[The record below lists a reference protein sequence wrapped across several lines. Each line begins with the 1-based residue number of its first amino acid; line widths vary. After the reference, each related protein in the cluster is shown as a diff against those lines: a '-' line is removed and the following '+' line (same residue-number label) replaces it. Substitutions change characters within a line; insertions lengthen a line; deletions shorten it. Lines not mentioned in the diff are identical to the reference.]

1 MQVIG
6 ENKLFQPIPA
16 AVNNTIPVSAA
27 FDIEATN
34 DSKTRA
40 AYMYVWQLYLNGT
53 VYIGRTW
60 KEFFELLDDIA
71 YYFKTSPKR
80 KLYIFIHNM
89 AYEMSFLLPRL
100 LAAEK
105 LKRVFAKEK
114 HKPIEVVLNN
124 GIVFR
129 DTLALTNM
137 SLANLAKNYTKT
149 QKLTGELDYN
159 IPRNSHTK
167 LTTEEIHYCVND
179 VQILGE
185 YADQLHTEY
194 TLNKQK
200 IPLTSTGIVRAYI
213 KREIK
218 NGRYYTGHIANLY
231 PPTVKEYNYTMRWL
245 FRGGYT
251 HAQTQICG
259 EIYNDVTSW
268 DLTSAYPSVM
278 LQKSYPNTPFIMTET
293 PLQDIE
299 NGKAV
304 IFTAEFTNITA
315 VTPHTIESKHKCID
329 YQNAIFEN
337 GRLYSADKLIVMLTE
352 IDYKIYQ
359 QFYKWDGMTILY
371 AKSAYKKPLPDYLT
385 LAVAYFYRRKAEL
398 KKMTRNDPKN
408 EALKK
413 ELLKVKGMLNSC
425 YGMCVSRLNTT
436 DILYNDN
443 GEWKEV
449 DGKPYEK
456 IIKKQFLSPYWGIY
470 VTAYCR
476 ERILTAFKLIG
487 CNALYGDTDSVK
499 VLGDY
504 SDIFNN
510 INAEIM
516 EINRK
521 ICTRLKLDYNLYR
534 DIGTFDNDGIYTQFK
549 TYGAKRYV
557 YTALNH
563 KTNELET
570 TAVIAGLPSDVINE
584 FIENHGQAALY
595 DFFENGMLFENC
607 GKNAH
612 HYADYSETIIN
623 GEKMVEYGSCYI
635 FPVNFEMRIDSIFLA
650 LINERQEIRE
660 QGGTDNG

>member
-1 MQVIG
+1 MRIIG

-16 AVNNTIPVSAA
+16 PVNNTIPVSAA

-100 LAAEK
+100 LMAEK
-105 LKRVFAKEK
+105 LKKVFAKEK
-114 HKPIEVVLNN
+114 HKPIEVVLTN

-137 SLANLAKNYTKT
+137 SLSNLAKNYTKT
-149 QKLTGELDYN
+149 QKLVGELDYN
-159 IPRNSHTK
+159 LPRNSHTA
-167 LTTEEIHYCVND
+167 LSSEEIHYCVND

-185 YADQLHTEY
+185 YADQLHAEY

-200 IPLTSTGIVRAYI
+200 IPLTSTGIVRNYI
-213 KREIK
+213 RREIK

-231 PPTVKEYNYTMRWL
+231 PPTVTEYNYTMRWL

-251 HAQTQICG
+251 HAQTKICG
-259 EIYNDVTSW
+259 EIYNNITSW
-268 DLTSAYPSVM
+268 DLTSAYPAVM
-278 LQKSYPNTPFIMTET
+278 LQKSYPATPFIITET
-293 PLQDIE
+293 PLRDIE

-304 IFTAEFTNITA
+304 IFTAEFKNIVA
-315 VTPHTIESKHKCID
+315 VTPHTVESKHKCID
-329 YQNAIFEN
+329 YRNAIFEN

-359 QFYKWDGMTILY
+359 QFYKWDSMKILY

-385 LAVAYFYRRKAEL
+385 RAIAFFYRRKSEL

-436 DILYNDN
+436 DIIYNDC
-443 GEWKEV
+443 GEWEEV
-449 DGKPYEK
+449 EGKPYAE

-476 ERILTAFKLIG
+476 ERVLTAFKKLG
-487 CNALYGDTDSVK
+487 NNALYGDTDSVK
-499 VLGDY
+499 VLGDF
-504 SDIFNN
+504 SEIFDN

-516 EINRK
+516 EMNRK

-534 DIGTFDNDGIYTQFK
+534 DIGTFDNEGIYTQFK

-570 TAVIAGLPSDVINE
+570 TAVIAGLPAAVVDE
-584 FIENHGQAALY
+584 FISENGQTALY

-623 GEKMVEYGSCYI
+623 GEKMTEYGSCYI
-635 FPVNFEMRIDSIFLA
+635 FPVNFEMRVDSVFLA
-650 LINERQEIRE
+650 LINERREIQE
-660 QGGTDNG
+660 QGG

>member
-1 MQVIG
+1 M
-6 ENKLFQPIPA
+6 FQPIPNP
-16 AVNNTIPVSAA
+16 VNNTIPVSVA

-60 KEFFELLDDIA
+60 EEFFELLDDIA

-89 AYEMSFLLPRL
+89 AYEMAFLLPRL
-100 LAAEK
+100 LMAEK
-105 LKRVFAKEK
+105 LKKVFAKEK

-124 GIVFR
+124 GIIFR

-137 SLANLAKNYTKT
+137 SLSNLAKNYTKT
-149 QKLTGELDYN
+149 QKLVGELDYN
-159 IPRNSHTK
+159 LPRNSKTQ
-167 LTTEEIHYCVND
+167 LSTEEIHYCVND

-185 YADQLHTEY
+185 YANQLHAEY

-200 IPLTSTGIVRAYI
+200 IPLTSTGIVRNYI
-213 KREIK
+213 RREIK

-251 HAQTQICG
+251 HAQTKICG
-259 EIYNDVTSW
+259 EIYNNVTSW
-268 DLTSAYPSVM
+268 DLTSAYPAVM
-278 LQKSYPNTPFIMTET
+278 LQKSYPNTPFIVTET

-315 VTPHTIESKHKCID
+315 VTPHTVESKHKCID

-359 QFYKWDGMTILY
+359 QFYKWDDMRILY

-385 LAVAYFYRRKAEL
+385 QAIAFFYRRKSEL
-398 KKMTRNDPKN
+398 KKMTRDDPKN

-436 DILYNDN
+436 DIIYNDC
-443 GEWKEV
+443 GEWEEIE
-449 DGKPYEK
+449 GKPYAE

-476 ERILTAFKLIG
+476 ERILTAFKKLG
-487 CNALYGDTDSVK
+487 NNALYGDTDSVK
-499 VLGDY
+499 VLGDF
-504 SDIFNN
+504 SEIFDN

-516 EINRK
+516 EMNRK
-521 ICTRLKLDYNLYR
+521 ICTRLKLDYNLYN
-534 DIGTFDNDGIYTQFK
+534 DIGTFDNEGTYTQFK

-570 TAVIAGLPSDVINE
+570 TAVIAGLPSAVVDE
-584 FIENHGQAALY
+584 FISKNGQAALY

-612 HYADYSETIIN
+612 HYADYSETVIN
-623 GEKMVEYGSCYI
+623 GEKMIEYGSCYI
-635 FPVNFEMRIDSIFLA
+635 FPVNFEMRVDSVFLA
-650 LINERQEIRE
+650 LINERREISE
-660 QGGTDNG
+660 QGVTENG

>member
-6 ENKLFQPIPA
+6 DNKLFQPIPA

-34 DSKTRA
+34 DRATKA
-40 AYMYVWQLYLNGT
+40 AYMYVWQMYLNGCI
-53 VYIGRTW
+53 YIGRTW
-60 KEFFELLDDIA
+60 EEFFELLDDIE
-71 YYFKTSPKR
+71 YYYKTSPKR

-89 AYEMSFLLPRL
+89 AYEMAFLLPRL

-105 LKRVFAKEK
+105 IKKVFAKEK
-114 HKPIEVVLNN
+114 HKPIEVVLNS

-129 DTLALTNM
+129 DTLAITNM

-159 IPRNSHTK
+159 VPRNSHTK

-185 YADQLHTEY
+185 YADQLHAEY
-194 TLNKQK
+194 TMNMQK

-218 NGRYYTGHIANLY
+218 NGRYYTGHIPNLY

-259 EIYNDVTSW
+259 EIYNNVTSW
-268 DLTSAYPSVM
+268 DLTSAYPAVM
-278 LQKSYPNTPFIMTET
+278 LQKAYPATPFIKTET
-293 PLQDIE
+293 PLADIE

-304 IFTAEFTNITA
+304 IFTAEFTNIIAT
-315 VTPHTIESKHKCID
+315 TPHTIESKHKCID

-337 GRLYSADKLIVMLTE
+337 GRLYSANSIIVMMTE

-359 QFYKWDGMTILY
+359 QFYKWDDMKILY

-385 LAVAYFYRRKAEL
+385 QAIAFFYRRKSEL
-398 KKMTRNDPKN
+398 KKQLKTNST

-413 ELLKVKGMLNSC
+413 EYLKIKGMLNSC

-436 DILYNDN
+436 DILYNDC
-443 GEWKEV
+443 GEWEEV
-449 DGKPYEK
+449 EGEPYEK

-476 ERILTAFKLIG
+476 ERILTAFKMIG

-510 INAEIM
+510 INADIM

-534 DIGTFDNDGIYTQFK
+534 DIGTFDNEGTYTQFK

-557 YTALNH
+557 YTHN
-563 KTNELET
+563 NET
-570 TAVIAGLPSDVINE
+570 TAVIAGLPSAVVDD

-612 HYADYSETIIN
+612 HYADYSETTIN
-623 GEKMVEYGSCYI
+623 GEKMIEYGSCYI

-660 QGGTDNG
+660 QGGTNNG

>member
-1 MQVIG
+1 M
-6 ENKLFQPIPA
+6 FQPIPA
-16 AVNNTIPVSAA
+16 PVNNTIPVSAA

-60 KEFFELLDDIA
+60 EEFFELLDDIA

-100 LAAEK
+100 LMAEK
-105 LKRVFAKEK
+105 LKKVFAKEK
-114 HKPIEVVLNN
+114 HKPIEVVLTN

-129 DTLALTNM
+129 DTLVLTNM
-137 SLANLAKNYTKT
+137 SLSNLAKNYTKT
-149 QKLTGELDYN
+149 QKLVGELDYN
-159 IPRNSHTK
+159 LPRNSHTQ
-167 LTTEEIHYCVND
+167 LTAEEIHYCVND

-185 YADQLHTEY
+185 YADQLHAEY
-194 TLNKQK
+194 TMNKQK

-231 PPTVKEYNYTMRWL
+231 PPTVAEYNYTMRWL

-251 HAQTQICG
+251 HAQTKICG
-259 EIYNDVTSW
+259 EIYNNVTSW
-268 DLTSAYPSVM
+268 DLTSAYPAVM
-278 LQKSYPNTPFIMTET
+278 LQKSYPNTPFIMTEA

-359 QFYKWDGMTILY
+359 QFYKWGGMKILY

-385 LAVAYFYRRKAEL
+385 QAIAFFYRRKSEL
-398 KKMTRNDPKN
+398 KKMTRDDPKN

-436 DILYNDN
+436 DIVYNDC
-443 GEWKEV
+443 GEWEEIE
-449 DGKPYEK
+449 GKPYAE

-476 ERILTAFKLIG
+476 ERILTAFKKLG
-487 CNALYGDTDSVK
+487 NNALYGDTDSVK
-499 VLGDY
+499 VLGDF
-504 SDIFNN
+504 SEIFDN

-516 EINRK
+516 EMNRK

-534 DIGTFDNDGIYTQFK
+534 DIGTFDNEGIYSKFK

-557 YTALNH
+557 YTH
-563 KTNELET
+563 DDET
-570 TAVIAGLPSDVINE
+570 TAVIAGLPAAVVDE
-584 FIENHGQAALY
+584 FIAENGQAALY

-635 FPVNFEMRIDSIFLA
+635 FPVNFEMRVDSVFLA
-650 LINERQEIRE
+650 LINERREIQE
-660 QGGTDNG
+660 QGG

>member
-6 ENKLFQPIPA
+6 QNKLFEPIPA
-16 AVNNTIPVSAA
+16 AVNNTIPVSSA

-34 DSKTRA
+34 DKATKA
-40 AYMYVWQLYLNGT
+40 AYMYVWQMYLNGCI
-53 VYIGRTW
+53 YIGRTW
-60 KEFFELLDDIA
+60 EEFFELLDDIE
-71 YYFKTSPKR
+71 YYYKTSPKR

-89 AYEMSFLLPRL
+89 AYEMAFLLPRL
-100 LAAEK
+100 LAADK
-105 LKRVFAKEK
+105 IKKVFAKEK

-137 SLANLAKNYTKT
+137 SLSNLAKNYTKT
-149 QKLTGELDYN
+149 QKLSGELDYN

-167 LTTEEIHYCVND
+167 LTTEEMHYCVND

-185 YADQLHTEY
+185 YADQLHAEY
-194 TLNKQK
+194 TMNMQK

-218 NGRYYTGHIANLY
+218 NGRYYTGHIPSLY

-259 EIYNDVTSW
+259 EIYNNVTSW
-268 DLTSAYPSVM
+268 DLTSAYPAVM
-278 LQKSYPNTPFIMTET
+278 LQKSYPATPFIKTET
-293 PLQDIE
+293 PLLDIE

-304 IFTAEFTNITA
+304 IFTAEFTNIIAT
-315 VTPHTIESKHKCID
+315 TPHTIESKHKCID

-337 GRLYSADKLIVMLTE
+337 GRLYSAKKLIVMLTE

-359 QFYKWDGMTILY
+359 QFYKWDGDIKILY

-385 LAVAYFYRRKAEL
+385 QAIAFFYHRKSEL
-398 KKMTRNDPKN
+398 KKELKTNPT

-413 ELLKVKGMLNSC
+413 EYLKIKGMLNSC

-436 DILYNDN
+436 DILYNDS
-443 GEWKEV
+443 GEWEEV
-449 DGKPYEK
+449 EGKPYAE

-470 VTAYCR
+470 VTTYCR
-476 ERILTAFKLIG
+476 ERILTAFKMIG
-487 CNALYGDTDSVK
+487 ANALYGDTDSVK

-504 SDIFNN
+504 SNIFNN
-510 INAEIM
+510 INDDIM

-521 ICTRLKLDYNLYR
+521 ICTRLKLDYNLYQ
-534 DIGTFDNDGIYTQFK
+534 DIGTFDNEGTYSQFK

-557 YTALNH
+557 YTHN
-563 KTNELET
+563 NET
-570 TAVIAGLPSDVINE
+570 TAVIAGLPSAVVDE

-612 HYADYSETIIN
+612 HYTDYSETIIN

-660 QGGTDNG
+660 QGVTDNG

>member
-1 MQVIG
+1 MQLIG
-6 ENKLFQPIPA
+6 QNKLFEPIPA

-34 DSKTRA
+34 DSRTKA
-40 AYMYVWQLYLNGT
+40 AYMYVWQLYLNGCI
-53 VYIGRTW
+53 YIGRTW
-60 KEFFELLDDIA
+60 EEFFELLDDIE
-71 YYFKTSPKR
+71 YYFRTSPKR

-89 AYEMSFLLPRL
+89 AYEMAFLLPRL

-159 IPRNSHTK
+159 VPRNSHTK

-218 NGRYYTGHIANLY
+218 NGRYYTGHIPNLY

-259 EIYNDVTSW
+259 KIYNNVTSW
-268 DLTSAYPSVM
+268 DLTSAYPAVM
-278 LQKSYPNTPFIMTET
+278 LQKSYPATPFIKTEN
-293 PLQDIE
+293 PLSDIE

-304 IFTAEFTNITA
+304 IFTAEFKNIIAT
-315 VTPHTIESKHKCID
+315 TPHTIESKHKCID

-337 GRLYSADKLIVMLTE
+337 GRLYSANSIIVMLTE

-359 QFYKWDGMTILY
+359 QFYKWDDMKILY

-385 LAVAYFYRRKAEL
+385 QAIAFFYRRKSEL
-398 KKMTRNDPKN
+398 KKQLKTNST

-413 ELLKVKGMLNSC
+413 EYLKIKGMLNSC

-436 DILYNDN
+436 DILYNDC
-443 GEWKEV
+443 GEWEEIE
-449 DGKPYEK
+449 GEPYDK

-476 ERILTAFKLIG
+476 ERILTAFKMIG
-487 CNALYGDTDSVK
+487 ANALYGDTDSVK

-534 DIGTFDNDGIYTQFK
+534 DIGTFDNEGTYTQFK

-557 YTALNH
+557 YTHN
-563 KTNELET
+563 NET
-570 TAVIAGLPSDVINE
+570 TAVIAGLPSAVVDE

-660 QGGTDNG
+660 QGVQENG

>member
-6 ENKLFQPIPA
+6 ENKLFQPIPNP
-16 AVNNTIPVSAA
+16 VNNTIPVSAA

-34 DSKTRA
+34 DSNTRA

-60 KEFFELLDDIA
+60 DEFFELLDDIS

-137 SLANLAKNYTKT
+137 SLSNLAKNYTKT
-149 QKLTGELDYN
+149 QKLVGELDYN
-159 IPRNSHTK
+159 LPRNSHTP
-167 LTTEEIHYCVND
+167 LTMEEIHYCVND

-185 YADQLHTEY
+185 YADQLHAEY

-218 NGRYYTGHIANLY
+218 NGRYYTGHIPNLY

-251 HAQTQICG
+251 HAQTKICG
-259 EIYNDVTSW
+259 EIYNNVTSW
-268 DLTSAYPSVM
+268 DLTSAYPAVM
-278 LQKSYPNTPFIMTET
+278 LQKSYPATPFIMTET

-315 VTPHTIESKHKCID
+315 VTPHTVESKHKCID

-337 GRLYSADKLIVMLTE
+337 GRLYSANSIIVMLTE

-359 QFYKWDGMTILY
+359 QFYKWDSMKILY

-385 LAVAYFYRRKAEL
+385 QAIAFFYRRKSEL
-398 KKMTRNDPKN
+398 KKQLKTEKT
-408 EALKK
+408 EALQK
-413 ELLKVKGMLNSC
+413 EYLKIKGMLNSC

-436 DILYNDN
+436 DIVYNDC
-443 GEWKEV
+443 GEWEEIE
-449 DGKPYEK
+449 GKPYAE

-476 ERILTAFKLIG
+476 ERILTAFKKLG
-487 CNALYGDTDSVK
+487 NNALYGDTDSVK
-499 VLGDY
+499 VLGDF
-504 SDIFNN
+504 SEIFDN

-516 EINRK
+516 EMNRK

-534 DIGTFDNDGIYTQFK
+534 DIGTFDNEGTYTQFK

-557 YTALNH
+557 YTHDN
-563 KTNELET
+563 ET
-570 TAVIAGLPSDVINE
+570 TAVIAGLPSAVIDE

-612 HYADYSETIIN
+612 HYADYSETVIN
-623 GEKMVEYGSCYI
+623 GEKMTEYGSCYI
-635 FPVNFEMRIDSIFLA
+635 FPVNFEMRVDSVFLA
-650 LINERQEIRE
+650 LINERREISE
-660 QGGTDNG
+660 QGVTENG

>member
-34 DSKTRA
+34 DKATKA
-40 AYMYVWQLYLNGT
+40 AYMYVWQMYLNGCI
-53 VYIGRTW
+53 YIGRTW
-60 KEFFELLDDIA
+60 EEFFELLDDIK
-71 YYFKTSPKR
+71 YYYKTSPKR

-89 AYEMSFLLPRL
+89 AYEMAFLLPRL

-105 LKRVFAKEK
+105 LKKVFAKEK
-114 HKPIEVVLNN
+114 HKPIEVVLNS

-129 DTLALTNM
+129 DTLAITNM

-159 IPRNSHTK
+159 VPRNSHTK
-167 LTTEEIHYCVND
+167 LTTEEMHYCVND

-185 YADQLHTEY
+185 YADQLHAEY
-194 TLNKQK
+194 TMNMQK

-218 NGRYYTGHIANLY
+218 NGRYYTGHIPNLY

-259 EIYNDVTSW
+259 EIYNNVTSW
-268 DLTSAYPSVM
+268 DLTSAYPAVM
-278 LQKSYPNTPFIMTET
+278 LQKAYPATPFIKTET
-293 PLQDIE
+293 PLSDIE

-304 IFTAEFTNITA
+304 IFTVEFKNIVA

-359 QFYKWDGMTILY
+359 QFYKWDGDIKILY

-385 LAVAYFYRRKAEL
+385 QAIAFFYRRKSEL
-398 KKMTRNDPKN
+398 KKQLKTNST

-413 ELLKVKGMLNSC
+413 EYLKIKGMLNSC

-436 DILYNDN
+436 DILYNDD
-443 GEWKEV
+443 GKWEEV
-449 DGKPYEK
+449 EGKPYDE

-476 ERILTAFKLIG
+476 ERILTAFKMIG
-487 CNALYGDTDSVK
+487 ANALYGDTDSVK

-510 INAEIM
+510 INSEIM

-534 DIGTFDNDGIYTQFK
+534 DIGTFDNEGTYTQFK

-557 YTALNH
+557 YTHN
-563 KTNELET
+563 NET
-570 TAVIAGLPSDVINE
+570 TAVIAGLPSAVVDE

-623 GEKMVEYGSCYI
+623 GEKMTEYGSCYI
-635 FPVNFEMRIDSIFLA
+635 FPVDFSMKIDSIFLA

-660 QGGTDNG
+660 QGVTNNG

>member
-6 ENKLFQPIPA
+6 DNKLFQPIPA

-34 DSKTRA
+34 DKATKA
-40 AYMYVWQLYLNGT
+40 AYMYVWQLYLNGCI
-53 VYIGRTW
+53 YIGRTW
-60 KEFFELLDDIA
+60 EEFFELLDDIE
-71 YYFKTSPKR
+71 YYYKTSPKR

-89 AYEMSFLLPRL
+89 AYEMAFLLPRL

-105 LKRVFAKEK
+105 LKKVFAKEK
-114 HKPIEVVLNN
+114 HKPIEVVLNS

-129 DTLALTNM
+129 DTLAITNM

-159 IPRNSHTK
+159 VPRNPHTK
-167 LTTEEIHYCVND
+167 LTTEEMHYCVND

-185 YADQLHTEY
+185 YADQLHAEY
-194 TLNKQK
+194 TMNMQK

-218 NGRYYTGHIANLY
+218 NGRYYTGHIPNLY

-259 EIYNDVTSW
+259 EIYNNVTSW
-268 DLTSAYPSVM
+268 DLTSAYPAVM
-278 LQKSYPNTPFIMTET
+278 LQKAYPATPFIKTET
-293 PLQDIE
+293 PLSDIE

-304 IFTAEFTNITA
+304 IFTVEFKNIVA

-359 QFYKWDGMTILY
+359 QFYKWDGDIKILY

-385 LAVAYFYRRKAEL
+385 QAIAFFYRRKSEL
-398 KKMTRNDPKN
+398 KKQLKTNST

-413 ELLKVKGMLNSC
+413 EYLKIKGMLNSC

-436 DILYNDN
+436 DILYNDD
-443 GEWKEV
+443 GKWEEV
-449 DGKPYEK
+449 EGKPYDE

-476 ERILTAFKLIG
+476 ERILTAFKMIG
-487 CNALYGDTDSVK
+487 ANALYGDTDSVK

-510 INAEIM
+510 INSEIM

-534 DIGTFDNDGIYTQFK
+534 DIGTFDNEGTYTQFK

-557 YTALNH
+557 YTHN
-563 KTNELET
+563 NET
-570 TAVIAGLPSDVINE
+570 TAVIAGLPSAVVDE

-623 GEKMVEYGSCYI
+623 GEKMTEYGSCYI
-635 FPVNFEMRIDSIFLA
+635 FPVDFSMKIDSIFLA

-660 QGGTDNG
+660 QGVTNNG

>member
-1 MQVIG
+1 M
-6 ENKLFQPIPA
+6 FQPIPNP
-16 AVNNTIPVSAA
+16 VNNTIPVSAA

-34 DSKTRA
+34 DIKTRA

-60 KEFFELLDDIA
+60 NEFFELLDDIS

-100 LAAEK
+100 LMAEK
-105 LKRVFAKEK
+105 LKKVFAKEK
-114 HKPIEVVLNN
+114 HKPIEVVLTN

-137 SLANLAKNYTKT
+137 SLSNLAKNYTKT
-149 QKLTGELDYN
+149 QKLVGELDYN
-159 IPRNSHTK
+159 LPRNSHTQ

-185 YADQLHTEY
+185 YADQLHAEY
-194 TLNKQK
+194 TMNKQK

-259 EIYNDVTSW
+259 EIYNNVTSW
-268 DLTSAYPSVM
+268 DLTSAYPAVM
-278 LQKSYPNTPFIMTET
+278 LQKSYPATPFIET
-293 PLQDIE
+293 KNPLADME
-299 NGKAV
+299 NGKSV
-304 IFTAEFTNITA
+304 IFTAEFKNIIAT
-315 VTPHTIESKHKCID
+315 TPHTVESKHKCID

-337 GRLYSADKLIVMLTE
+337 GRLYSANSIIVMLTE

-359 QFYKWDGMTILY
+359 QFYKWDDMKILY

-385 LAVAYFYRRKAEL
+385 RAIAFFYRRKSEL
-398 KKMTRNDPKN
+398 KKMTQNDPKN

-436 DILYNDN
+436 DIVYNDC
-443 GEWKEV
+443 GEWEEI
-449 DGKPYEK
+449 DGKPYAE

-476 ERILTAFKLIG
+476 ERILTTFKKLG
-487 CNALYGDTDSVK
+487 NNALYGDTDSVK

-534 DIGTFDNDGIYTQFK
+534 DIGTFDNEGTYSKFK

-557 YTALNH
+557 YTHDN
-563 KTNELET
+563 ET
-570 TAVIAGLPSDVINE
+570 TAVIAGLPAAVVNE
-584 FIENHGQAALY
+584 FIRNNGQSALY

-612 HYADYSETIIN
+612 HYADYSETVIN
-623 GEKMVEYGSCYI
+623 GEKMIEYGSCYI
-635 FPVNFEMRIDSIFLA
+635 FPVNFEMRVDSVFLA
-650 LINERQEIRE
+650 LINERREISE
-660 QGGTDNG
+660 QGVTYNG